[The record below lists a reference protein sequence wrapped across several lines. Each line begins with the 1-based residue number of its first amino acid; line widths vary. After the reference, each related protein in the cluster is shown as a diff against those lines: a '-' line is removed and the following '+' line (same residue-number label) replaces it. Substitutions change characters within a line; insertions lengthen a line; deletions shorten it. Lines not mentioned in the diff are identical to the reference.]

1 MKPKDYLLC
10 VLAGVMGFCIL
21 LEIGLLLLWLYD
33 QPAGVRN
40 VVVAIIAGL
49 AAISA
54 AALFGAEYI
63 KNRRSK

>member
-1 MKPKDYLLC
+1 MKLKDYLITALLGLIGAF
-10 VLAGVMGFCIL
+10 VCIL
-21 LEIGLLLLWLYD
+21 LFVAALWLYD

-40 VVVAIIAGL
+40 AVVAIIAGL

>member
-1 MKPKDYLLC
+1 MKIRDFLVCSLWG
-10 VLAGVMGFCIL
+10 VLGAFVCIL
-21 LEIGLLLLWLYD
+21 LFVAALWLYD